1 MMSRH
6 VQEFSSIFFRK
17 VFLIRIISGLSVR
30 TEELSDDQIK
40 IGNKISHE
48 RKMHMR
54 IIVCIKQV
62 PDTAEVRINPET
74 GTLMRE
80 GVPSIVN
87 PFDMHA
93 IEAGLHVR
101 EKAGGKVTV
110 ITMGPPQAESA
121 LRDAI
126 AMGADEALLLS
137 DKAFAG
143 SDTWAT
149 SFTLSKAI
157 EKLGADIII
166 CGKQA
171 IDGDTAQVGPET
183 AEFLN
188 IPHIS
193 YIRKIEDVTESSIR
207 VQRMMDEGY
216 DIVEASLPVLLT
228 VVRELNE
235 PRMPSL
241 KGKMAAKKAVI
252 QKWNAADI
260 LASEDDLGMKGS
272 PTQVKN
278 IFTPEARSERK
289 MLEGTPEE
297 QVDSLLQELRGLKCL

>member
-1 MMSRH
+1 M
-6 VQEFSSIFFRK
+6 
-17 VFLIRIISGLSVR
+17 
-30 TEELSDDQIK
+30 
-40 IGNKISHE
+40 N
-48 RKMHMR
+48 

-74 GTLMRE
+74 GTLIRE
-80 GVPSIVN
+80 GVPSIIN

-93 IEAGLHVR
+93 IEAGIQIK

-110 ITMGPPQAESA
+110 MTMGPPQAESA

-126 AMGADEALLLS
+126 AMGADDGILLS
-137 DKAFAG
+137 DRAFAG

-157 EKLGADIII
+157 AKLGADVII

-193 YIRKIEDVTESSIR
+193 YVRKIEEVTQNSIK
-207 VQRMMDEGY
+207 VQRLMDEGY
-216 DIVEASLPVLLT
+216 DIVESSFPVLLT
-228 VVRELNE
+228 AVKELNE
-235 PRMPSL
+235 PRLPSL
-241 KGKMAAKKAVI
+241 KGKMAAKKAVV
-252 QKWNAADI
+252 QKWGASDIMADQN
-260 LASEDDLGMKGS
+260 DLGLKGS

-278 IFTPEARSERK
+278 IFNPEARSGRK
-289 MLEGTPEE
+289 MLEGDIEE
-297 QVDSLLQELRGLKCL
+297 QVDALIQELRGIKCL

>member
-1 MMSRH
+1 MNI
-6 VQEFSSIFFRK
+6 V
-17 VFLIRIISGLSVR
+17 
-30 TEELSDDQIK
+30 
-40 IGNKISHE
+40 
-48 RKMHMR
+48 
-54 IIVCIKQV
+54 VCIKQV

-74 GTLMRE
+74 GTLIRE
-80 GVPSIVN
+80 GVPSIIN

-93 IEAGLHVR
+93 IEAGIQIK

-110 ITMGPPQAESA
+110 MTMGPPQAESA

-126 AMGADEALLLS
+126 AMGADDGILLS
-137 DKAFAG
+137 DRAFAG

-157 EKLGADIII
+157 RKLGADIII

-193 YIRKIEDVTESSIR
+193 YVRKIEDVTQNSIK
-207 VQRMMDEGY
+207 VQRLMDEGY
-216 DIVEASLPVLLT
+216 DIVESSFPVLLT
-228 VVRELNE
+228 AVKELNE
-235 PRMPSL
+235 PRLPSL

-252 QKWNAADI
+252 QKWGASDIMADQN
-260 LASEDDLGMKGS
+260 DLGLKGS

-278 IFTPEARSERK
+278 IFTPEARSGRK
-289 MLEGTPEE
+289 ILEGDTEE
-297 QVDSLLQELRGLKCL
+297 QVDALIQELRGIKCL

>member
-1 MMSRH
+1 M
-6 VQEFSSIFFRK
+6 
-17 VFLIRIISGLSVR
+17 
-30 TEELSDDQIK
+30 K
-40 IGNKISHE
+40 IV
-48 RKMHMR
+48 
-54 IIVCIKQV
+54 VCIKQV

-74 GTLMRE
+74 GTLIRE
-80 GVPSIVN
+80 GMPGIIN

-93 IEAGLHVR
+93 IEAGLNIR
-101 EKAGGKVTV
+101 EKTGGKVTV

-126 AMGADEALLLS
+126 SMGADDGLLLC
-137 DKAFAG
+137 DRAFAG

-157 EKLGADIII
+157 GKLGADIII

-193 YIRKIEDVTESSIR
+193 YVRKIEDVNESSIR

-216 DIVEASLPVLLT
+216 DVVESPFPVLLT
-228 VVRELNE
+228 VVKELNE
-235 PRMPSL
+235 PRLPSL

-252 QKWNAADI
+252 QKWGASDI
-260 LASEDDLGMKGS
+260 LADENDIGLKGS

-278 IFTPEARSERK
+278 IFTPEARSGRK

-297 QVDSLLQELRGLKCL
+297 QIDALLQELRGLKCL

>member
-1 MMSRH
+1 M
-6 VQEFSSIFFRK
+6 
-17 VFLIRIISGLSVR
+17 
-30 TEELSDDQIK
+30 
-40 IGNKISHE
+40 N
-48 RKMHMR
+48 

-74 GTLMRE
+74 GTLIRE
-80 GVPSIVN
+80 GVPSIIN

-93 IEAGLHVR
+93 IEAGIQIK

-110 ITMGPPQAESA
+110 MTMGPPQAESA

-126 AMGADEALLLS
+126 SMGADDGILLS
-137 DKAFAG
+137 DRAFAG

-157 EKLGADIII
+157 RKLGADIII

-193 YIRKIEDVTESSIR
+193 YVRKIEEVAQNSIK
-207 VQRMMDEGY
+207 VQRLMDEGY
-216 DIVEASLPVLLT
+216 DIVESSFPVLLT
-228 VVRELNE
+228 AVKELNE
-235 PRMPSL
+235 PRLPSL

-252 QKWNAADI
+252 RKWGASDIMADQN
-260 LASEDDLGMKGS
+260 DLGLKGS

-278 IFTPEARSERK
+278 IFTPEARSGRK
-289 MLEGTPEE
+289 ILEGDTEE
-297 QVDSLLQELRGLKCL
+297 QVDALIQELRGIKCL